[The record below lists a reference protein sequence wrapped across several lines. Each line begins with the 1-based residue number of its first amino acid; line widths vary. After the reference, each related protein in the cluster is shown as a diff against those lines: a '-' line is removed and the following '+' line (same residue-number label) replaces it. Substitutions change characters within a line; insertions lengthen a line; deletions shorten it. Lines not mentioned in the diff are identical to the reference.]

1 MTTDQIIALSRTKL
15 LESTEEILSTETLL
29 LYANLTYIDIWRR
42 IFINSDIT
50 TATVSFTTGVG
61 TLNSDFGTLYGKPLD
76 SSNNSFEEVTIDDF
90 DQENLNRMVTIEG
103 GVIKVFPADT
113 ASLTIK
119 YYTKPQ
125 DLSAAQ
131 NPTIDDYFHEVI
143 VYGIMARALEDLQ
156 DEDLS
161 KYYMEK
167 YENELVRRM
176 AHQSNYE
183 EANQRGGVMFAP
195 QGLISD
201 NSNYFI

>member
-1 MTTDQIIALSRTKL
+1 MTTNQITALARTKL
-15 LESTEEILSTETLL
+15 LETTEEILATSTLL

-42 IFINSDIT
+42 IFVNSDIT
-50 TATVSFTTGVG
+50 TATVSFTAGVG

-103 GVIKVFPADT
+103 GDIKVFPIDT
-113 ASLTIK
+113 TSLTIK
-119 YYTKPQ
+119 YYPQPQ

-131 NPTIDDYFHEVI
+131 NPTIDTYFHEVI
-143 VYGIMARALEDLQ
+143 VYGIMARAHEDLQ
-156 DEDLS
+156 DEELS
-161 KYYMEK
+161 KFYMDK

-183 EANQRGGVMFAP
+183 EANQRGGQLFAP
-195 QGLISD
+195 QGLVSD
-201 NSNYFI
+201 NTNYFI